1 VQKHK
6 INISCFYAKKVLKMA
21 GPKWRWRWGL
31 SGPGRPPKDR
41 VIGINF
47 GKFSFV
53 PLDENGLPLQSEPLY
68 LMPDELEALRLVYL
82 EGLTQEKAASSMNVS
97 RGTLWRLLESGRKK
111 VVQALVEKR
120 PLVFSS

>member
-1 VQKHK
+1 
-6 INISCFYAKKVLKMA
+6 
-21 GPKWRWRWGL
+21 
-31 SGPGRPPKDR
+31 
-41 VIGINF
+41 
-47 GKFSFV
+47 
-53 PLDENGLPLQSEPLY
+53 
-68 LMPDELEALRLVYL
+68 L

>member
-1 VQKHK
+1 M
-6 INISCFYAKKVLKMA
+6 NKMV
-21 GPKWRWRWGL
+21 PRWRWRWGL

-53 PLDENGLPLQSEPLY
+53 PLDENGLPLQGEPLY

-82 EGLTQEKAASSMNVS
+82 EGLTQEKAAISMNVS